1 VEEEVTN
8 NTSNIQEFSERLRKL
23 RIKSGYSQK
32 EFAELVGLHQ
42 VQYGRY
48 ERGDSKPYSETL
60 TKIADALEVSTDYLL
75 EGDSED
81 AIIADMKD
89 KELLKLFT
97 EIEKLDP
104 DVKEKVKFLLD
115 AVITKNKVREL
126 AS

>member
-1 VEEEVTN
+1 VNQKITDHSS
-8 NTSNIQEFSERLRKL
+8 TNIQFSERLKSLRK
-23 RIKSGYSQK
+23 KAGYSQK

-48 ERGDSKPYSETL
+48 ERGDSRPYSETL
-60 TKIADALEVSTDYLL
+60 TKIADALGVSTDYLL
-75 EGDSED
+75 EGQTED
-81 AIIADMKD
+81 AITANMKD

-104 DVKEKVKFLLD
+104 EVKDKVKYMLD
-115 AVITKNKVREL
+115 AIITKNKIQQL

>member
-1 VEEEVTN
+1 VNQKTTDSESINV
-8 NTSNIQEFSERLRKL
+8 QFSERLKNLRK
-23 RIKSGYSQK
+23 KAGYSQK

-48 ERGDSKPYSETL
+48 ERGDSRPYSETL
-60 TKIADALEVSTDYLL
+60 TKIADALGVSTDYLL
-75 EGDSED
+75 EGQTED

-97 EIEKLDP
+97 EIEKLEP
-104 DVKEKVKFLLD
+104 DVKDKVKFLLD
-115 AVITKNKVREL
+115 AVITKNKVKQL

>member
-1 VEEEVTN
+1 VNQKITDN
-8 NTSNIQEFSERLRKL
+8 GSINIQFSERLKSLRK
-23 RIKSGYSQK
+23 KAGYSQK

-48 ERGDSKPYSETL
+48 ERGDSRPYSETL
-60 TKIADALEVSTDYLL
+60 TKIADALGVSTDYLL
-75 EGDSED
+75 EGQTED
-81 AIIADMKD
+81 AITANMQD

-104 DVKEKVKFLLD
+104 EVKDKVKYMLD
-115 AVITKNKVREL
+115 AIITKNKIQQL

>member
-1 VEEEVTN
+1 MAEKETDNEK
-8 NTSNIQEFSERLRKL
+8 FAERLREL
-23 RIKSGYSQK
+23 RKKSGHSQK

-48 ERGDSKPYSETL
+48 ERGDSRPYADTL
-60 TKIADALEVSTDYLL
+60 TKIADALGVSTDYLL
-75 EGDSED
+75 EGQAED
-81 AIIADMKD
+81 AIIADMQD

-104 DVKEKVKFLLD
+104 EVKEKVKYMLD
-115 AVITKNKVREL
+115 AVITKNKIQDL